1 MATQY
6 TTDIPISSSHT
17 QQAFKLLELPPEL
30 LSLLE
35 SENPPT
41 LTITSSA
48 STTSS
53 TTPSYAILTHGTN
66 QYQMRQKNTSNPLLI
81 LQPSRTGPTHA
92 DDADG
97 FVSQPSVTAVAKIED
112 TLELILQEEAGPG
125 AKKKEA
131 KVNKWHEK
139 FARSRAEGKR

>member
-41 LTITSSA
+41 LTITSS
-48 STTSS
+48 TSA
-53 TTPSYAILTHGTN
+53 PSYAILTHGTN
-66 QYQMRQKNTSNPLLI
+66 KYQMRQKNTSNPLLI
-81 LQPSRTGPTHA
+81 LQPSRTGPTPV

-112 TLELILQEEAGPG
+112 TVELILQEEAGPG
-125 AKKKEA
+125 EKKKDA